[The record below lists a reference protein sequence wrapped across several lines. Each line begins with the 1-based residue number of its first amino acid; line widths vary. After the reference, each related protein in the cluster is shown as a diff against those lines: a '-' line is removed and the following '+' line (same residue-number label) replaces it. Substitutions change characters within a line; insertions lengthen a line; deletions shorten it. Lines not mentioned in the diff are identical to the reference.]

1 MNVLLMRFVAL
12 FLVVAL
18 LEKNVN
24 LYVIQA
30 LVLGVL
36 TAQPETTESLVL
48 ADIP

>member
-1 MNVLLMRFVAL
+1 MRFVAL

-30 LVLGVL
+30 LVLEVL
-36 TAQPETTESLVL
+36 TAQPEITESFVP